1 MKKAQPTILEPV
13 MAVEITAPEEYMGD
27 IMGDLSSRRGKPQ
40 GMEPRGPYQVIK
52 ASVPMAE
59 MLEYAST
66 LKAITSDRGSYLMEL
81 DRYEEVPAQ
90 VREKIVAEAAQAKE
104 EKAG

>member
-1 MKKAQPTILEPV
+1 MQEKGKRQGVVAQ
-13 MAVEITAPEEYMGD
+13 
-27 IMGDLSSRRGKPQ
+27 
-40 GMEPRGPYQVIK
+40 
-52 ASVPMAE
+52 VPMAE

-66 LKAITSDRGSYLMEL
+66 LKAITSDRGSYLVEL
-81 DRYEEVPAQ
+81 DHYDEVPAQ